1 MTRFPVIL
9 LLVAILLTACSGLGA
24 APATTAPPT
33 NPPEPSAT
41 SVPTSTPLP
50 TDTATPEPT
59 ATPDAAATAAAEAA
73 AKAAPVL
80 AELED
85 LLGDSDIDYKNGQ
98 LAWQQSEPIVINM
111 QGPSGDDTTAGIDK
125 DLTAGNFIL
134 KSDVT
139 WTATGWMFCGAIV
152 RSESNLD
159 EGKQY
164 QFYFLRFSGLP
175 AWYIAVFE
183 GSRYVSDISGE
194 QFSEAIDIANGAT
207 NEIVLAAQDN
217 EFTVYFNGVEQGSY
231 VDNSSQRDEGHFG
244 FMAWQESG
252 KGSCKFENSWIWS
265 LDE

>member
-1 MTRFPVIL
+1 MKRLPVVL
-9 LLVAILLTACSGLGA
+9 LLISMVLTACSVLGA
-24 APATTAPPT
+24 APATPLPPT
-33 NPPEPSAT
+33 KPPEPSAT
-41 SVPTSTPLP
+41 PVPTSTPLP
-50 TDTATPEPT
+50 TDTPTPEPT

-80 AELED
+80 KELDD
-85 LLGDSDIDYKNGQ
+85 LLGDSDIDYKNGH

-111 QGPSGDDTTAGIDK
+111 QGPSGDDTTAEIDNN
-125 DLTAGNFIL
+125 LTAGNFIL

-139 WTATGWMFCGAIV
+139 WTATGWMFCGAIF
-152 RSESNLD
+152 RSEPNLD

-183 GSRYVSDISGE
+183 GSRYVGDISGE

-207 NEIVLAAQDN
+207 NQIVLAAQDN
-217 EFTVYFNGVEQGSY
+217 TFTVYFNGTKEGSY
-231 VDNSSQRDEGHFG
+231 IDNSSQRAEGHFG

-265 LDE
+265 LDK

>member
-1 MTRFPVIL
+1 MTRLPVIL
-9 LLVAILLTACSGLGA
+9 LLFAILLTACSGLGA
-24 APATTAPPT
+24 APAATSAPPT
-33 NPPEPSAT
+33 DPPKPSAT
-41 SVPTSTPLP
+41 AVPTDTPLP
-50 TDTATPEPT
+50 TDTPTPEPT

-80 AELED
+80 AELDD
-85 LLGDSDIDYKNGQ
+85 LLGDSEIDYKNGH

-139 WTATGWMFCGAIV
+139 WTATGWMYCGAIV
-152 RSESNLD
+152 RSESDLD
-159 EGKQY
+159 DGKQY

-175 AWYIAVFE
+175 AWYIDVYD
-183 GSRYVSDISGE
+183 GSRYQGSISNE
-194 QFSEAIDIANGAT
+194 QFSSEIDIANGAT
-207 NEIVLAAQDN
+207 NQILLVAQDN
-217 EFTVYFNGVEQGSY
+217 IFTVYFNGAEQGSY

-252 KGSCKFENSWIWS
+252 KGSCEFENSWVWS
-265 LDE
+265 LD